1 METQQAPGWS
11 VSHDGHWSFQASSFF
26 GKIHFVSSV
35 EAGFTWR
42 AQECR
47 AGNWRLA
54 AATLEHYGQFVRFV
68 CILPWYIV
76 LIIVIIGQFKMFL
89 SLSTFRGC
97 RISYLQKY
105 SPCQGQAETWRE
117 CQASISRANLT
128 FGHLDLILLRI
139 LSIYTKTWRAGKS

>member
-1 METQQAPGWS
+1 MLGGTWWKPSKRLVGQFHMMVIGHSKLLLFLEKFILFHLASPGMQGW
-11 VSHDGHWSFQASSFF
+11 
-26 GKIHFVSSV
+26 KL
-35 EAGFTWR
+35 EAG
-42 AQECR
+42 CSHP
-47 AGNWRLA
+47 G
-54 AATLEHYGQFVRFV
+54 TLWSV

-128 FGHLDLILLRI
+128 FGHLDLIVLRI
-139 LSIYTKTWRAGKS
+139 LSIFTKTWRAGKS